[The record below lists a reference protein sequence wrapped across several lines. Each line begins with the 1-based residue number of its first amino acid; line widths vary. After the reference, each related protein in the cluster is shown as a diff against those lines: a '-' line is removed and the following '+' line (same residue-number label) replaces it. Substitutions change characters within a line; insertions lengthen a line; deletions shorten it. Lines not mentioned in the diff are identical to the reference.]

1 MEAWEL
7 EQTAAQYADTIFRVA
22 LQYTG
27 QPCDAEDVL
36 QEVLIERYQRQE
48 PFTSSEYERR
58 WLLRVTVNKCKNLLR
73 TRGRRFALP
82 LEELPE
88 AAAPQDQPCRE
99 LYDAV
104 LALPRNQR
112 LTVDLY
118 YYEGYSTEEIAA
130 MLGCPAATVRTRLRR
145 ARKQLKS
152 LLGGMEDEEEPLS
165 NADGTNSPT
174 CRAQ

>member
-1 MEAWEL
+1 METWEL
-7 EQTAAQYADTIFRVA
+7 EQTAAQYADMIFRVA
-22 LQYTG
+22 LQYMG

-48 PFTSSEYERR
+48 PFTSSEHERR

-73 TRGRRFALP
+73 SRRRRFALP

-88 AAAPQDQPCRE
+88 EAVPQDQSCRQ

-118 YYEGYSTEEIAA
+118 YYEGYSTDEIAA
-130 MLGCPAATVRTRLRR
+130 LLDVRPATVRTWLRR
-145 ARKQLKS
+145 ARLTLKKR
-152 LLGGMEDEEEPLS
+152 LKEDWDNDEP
-165 NADGTNSPT
+165 
-174 CRAQ
+174 

>member
-130 MLGCPAATVRTRLRR
+130 LLDVRSATVRTWLRR
-145 ARKQLKS
+145 ARLTLKKR
-152 LLGGMEDEEEPLS
+152 LKEDWDHDKP
-165 NADGTNSPT
+165 
-174 CRAQ
+174 